1 MHLSPGSAVSVAAGR
16 LSYTYG
22 MQGPSVA
29 VDTACSS
36 SLVAAQLAVRG
47 MAAGDCSRA
56 LVAGSRTVLTPNLS
70 AMFNTAGV
78 LVRTTYISSPLR

>member
-1 MHLSPGSAVSVAAGR
+1 MSVAAGR

-47 MAAGDCSRA
+47 LATGDCSRA

-78 LVRTTYISSPLR
+78 LVWVTHFNSPPV